1 MTEIQLREREQV
13 RREASELLS
22 LHPVF
27 IDTETTGLDEK
38 AEICDI
44 AVVDCDG
51 STILSTLVRPRYP
64 IPEKVTAI
72 HGITNEMVKDAPTF
86 GEVWPLLRALFWN
99 RPVVTYNAAYDS
111 RMIVQSHQA
120 IIESEQ
126 LRPVPRL
133 DYRCAMLLFARWYGD
148 WDEYR
153 RGYRWQKLERAAACA
168 GYPAWSA
175 HRALGDTLATLAVVG
190 WLAGKESNHV

>member
-13 RREASELLS
+13 RREARELLA
-22 LHPVF
+22 LRPVF

-51 STILSTLVRPRYP
+51 GVILSTLVRPRYP
-64 IPEKVTAI
+64 IPEKATAI
-72 HGITNEMVKDAPTF
+72 HGITNEMVKDSPTF
-86 GEVWPLLRALFWN
+86 DEVWPLLRALFWN

-111 RMIVQSHQA
+111 RMIKQSYYA
-120 IIESEQ
+120 LIERDNLPSACAF
-126 LRPVPRL
+126 

-153 RGYRWQKLERAAACA
+153 RNFRWQKLERAAAYV

-175 HRALGDTLATLAVVG
+175 HRALGDTLATRAVVE
-190 WLAGKESNHV
+190 WLAGQGEM